1 MFLGQSSK
9 VKEIKAKD
17 TQMGPNQTKFC
28 TAKETTSKM
37 KRQPTQRKEILVNN
51 EADKGLISKIIQTAQ
66 TIQQETK
73 VPN

>member
-51 EADKGLISKIIQTAQ
+51 EAD
-66 TIQQETK
+66 
-73 VPN
+73 